1 MCGIAGV
8 VWTDRLRATPTA
20 EVAIMA
26 TTLYHRGPDD
36 GDAFGEGPM
45 ALSHRRLSIIDLSAA
60 GRQPMHS
67 SDGSLV
73 IVYNGEIYNYLEL
86 REELRRDGHLF
97 RTDTDTEVILEAYRR
112 WGAECVS
119 RFNGMWAFAIYDRRR
134 RELFLSRDRF
144 GIKPI
149 YYIKNKDYFA
159 FASEIKAL
167 LSVFPELRRPNL
179 PIVHHFLPSG
189 ALDDGPETFFVGI
202 RPLEAAHNAVYLFN
216 DASLRQ
222 WRYWDL
228 DIEAFRARWGGD
240 DPVGTLRELLSSAVA
255 IHMRSDVPVGTCLS
269 GGIDSSALVCLMAGQ
284 RVDPPYTFSGLYRD
298 RDCNE
303 EKWVAAVLAHTSAR
317 GAAIRPE
324 PAGDLIDDLTTITWH
339 QDEPTAG
346 PGLYTQ
352 FHVMRRAAQDVK
364 VILDGQGGDELFAG
378 YVPYLVLRIRDLLA
392 RPDRVSRARAYRLAA
407 EIFWYWGGNGLGGTT
422 PLSFHHIL
430 QKGLA
435 VLRRRTPAVTG
446 QEEPPFFHPSLVER
460 VAGAQ
465 IERAWPRRF
474 DDLLSDTLYWH
485 LVRQS
490 IPALLHY
497 EDRNSM
503 AFSIEARVPYLDYRI
518 VEFALALDPECK
530 IRGSWTKWALRKA
543 VEPVMPKSVTW
554 RRSKLGYPTPFA
566 RWLRE
571 EPYRQQFR
579 DLVLSRSLLE
589 RELMTERAIRFYWDQ
604 HQSGAADRS
613 WLLYRLAT
621 LELWFRHFID
631 RWQPMPVVTNNAHK
645 NRYFADRTESS
656 FQNSDTSL
664 SYN

>member
-1 MCGIAGV
+1 MCGIAGI
-8 VWTDRLRATPTA
+8 VWTDRKRPSPVA
-20 EVAIMA
+20 EAAVMA
-26 TTLYHRGPDD
+26 ETLYHRGPDD
-36 GDAFGEGPM
+36 GDVFAEGPL
-45 ALSHRRLSIIDLSAA
+45 ALSHRRLSIIDLSTA

-67 SDGSLV
+67 GDGSLV
-73 IVYNGEIYNYLEL
+73 IVFNGEIYNYLEL

-97 RTDTDTEVILEAYRR
+97 HTDTDTEVILEAYRR

-134 RELFLSRDRF
+134 REVFLSRDRF
-144 GIKPI
+144 GIKPL
-149 YYIKNKDYFA
+149 YYIDDKDRFA

-167 LSVFPELRRPNL
+167 LGAFPELRRPNL
-179 PIVHHFLPSG
+179 PIVHYFLPSG
-189 ALDDGPETFFVGI
+189 ALDDGPETFFAGI
-202 RPLEAAHNAVYLFN
+202 RSLEPAHNAVYRL
-216 DASLRQ
+216 DEGTLRQ

-228 DIEAFRARWGGD
+228 DIEAFRARWGGK
-240 DPVGTLRELLSSAVA
+240 DPVGTLRELLNSAVA
-255 IHMRSDVPVGTCLS
+255 LHMRSDVPVGTCLS
-269 GGIDSSALVCLMAGQ
+269 GGIDSSALVCLMTE
-284 RVDPPYTFSGLYRD
+284 RRPDPPHTFSGLYPD

-303 EKWVAAVLAHTSAR
+303 EKWVSAVLAHTGAH
-317 GAAIRPE
+317 GAAVRPE
-324 PAGDLIDDLTTITWH
+324 PAGDLLDDLTSITWH

-378 YVPYLVLRIRDLLA
+378 YLPYLVLRIRDLLA

-407 EIFWYWGGNGLGGTT
+407 EVFWHWGGNGLGGTV
-422 PLSFHHIL
+422 PLPFRQIV

-435 VLRRRTPAVTG
+435 ILRRRTPAIAG
-446 QEEPPFFHPSLVER
+446 PEEPPFFHPGLAER
-460 VAGAQ
+460 VDGAQ
-465 IERAWPRRF
+465 IERARPRRF

-485 LVRQS
+485 LVQQS

-518 VEFALALDPECK
+518 VEFALALDPGFK

-571 EPYRQQFR
+571 EPYRSQFY

-589 RELMTERAIRFYWDQ
+589 RELMTERSIRFYWDQ

-631 RWQPMPVVTNNAHK
+631 RWQPMPALAPPRATEVIG
-645 NRYFADRTESS
+645 RTLA
-656 FQNSDTSL
+656 TAPL
-664 SYN
+664 SQAPAL